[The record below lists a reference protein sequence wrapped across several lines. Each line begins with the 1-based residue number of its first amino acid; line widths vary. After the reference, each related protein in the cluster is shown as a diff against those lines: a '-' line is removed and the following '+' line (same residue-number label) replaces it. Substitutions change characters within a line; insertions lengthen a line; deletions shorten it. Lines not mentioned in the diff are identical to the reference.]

1 VQETDGR
8 MRAGRLKIG
17 NKPSGGDGKDGVEH
31 SVYGMRRVPFH
42 ADVGALAREHGFFP
56 CRRHA
61 GRAGA
66 PLELGR

>member
-1 VQETDGR
+1 MQETNGG
-8 MRAGRLKIG
+8 MSAGRLK
-17 NKPSGGDGKDGVEH
+17 GGDEPPGCDGKDGVEH
-31 SVYGMRRVPFH
+31 SVYGMRRVPLH
-42 ADVGALAREHGFFP
+42 AKVGAQAGEHGFFP